1 MRVIVPHQMVNHGRY
16 HEVGCFMECRKFE
29 LTASAYLDRELQER
43 EAVEYREHIST
54 CTGCRLRLTEI
65 EEVSHTLRQTDR
77 PAVPREL
84 RSYIMI
90 EATRRARRE
99 ISLTESVFTWLLKL
113 NPRPVAYAAGLVF
126 SLLSFTSLFSSF
138 RPIPLNGPESQQ
150 VSIYP
155 IINGSDREY
164 HSYNNLPADA
174 GASQTE
180 HYYQLPRVL
189 DNSALVS
196 FSHIAYQKAGNQ
208 GMSALVEVDS
218 DGRGKLVDVIDAPQD
233 PYLIEQLWW
242 SLRNRTFQPATV
254 SGHPVPTR
262 IILLVEKVDIS
273 G

>member
-1 MRVIVPHQMVNHGRY
+1 
-16 HEVGCFMECRKFE
+16 MECKKFE
-29 LTASAYLDRELQER
+29 LTASAYIDRQLDEN
-43 EAVEYREHIST
+43 EAVEYREHLST
-54 CTGCRLRLTEI
+54 CVGCRLHLTEI
-65 EEVSHTLRQTDR
+65 EEVSLALRRTDQ

-84 RSYIMI
+84 RSYIMTD
-90 EATRRARRE
+90 ATRRARGE
-99 ISLTESVFTWLLKL
+99 ISLAESLLAWLLKL
-113 NPRPVAYAAGLVF
+113 NPRPVAYATGLVI
-126 SLLSFTSLFSSF
+126 SLLSFASLFSSF
-138 RPIPLNGPESQQ
+138 RPIPLGETRSEQAAA
-150 VSIYP
+150 IFP
-155 IINGSDREY
+155 IISGSDREY
-164 HSYNNLPADA
+164 QSYNNLPQDA
-174 GASQTE
+174 GSTDSE

-218 DGRGKLVDVIDAPQD
+218 DGVGKLVDVIDAPQD

-262 IILLVEKVDIS
+262 IILLVEKVDVS

>member
-1 MRVIVPHQMVNHGRY
+1 
-16 HEVGCFMECRKFE
+16 MECKKFD
-29 LTASAYLDRELQER
+29 LTASAYIDRQLHES
-43 EAVEYREHIST
+43 EAAEYREHLST
-54 CTGCRLRLTEI
+54 CVGCRLHLTEI
-65 EEVSHTLRQTDR
+65 EDVSLTLRKTDR

-84 RSYIMI
+84 RSYIMTD
-90 EATRRARRE
+90 ATRRARKE
-99 ISLTESVFTWLLKL
+99 ISLTESLLAWLLKL
-113 NPRPVAYAAGLVF
+113 NPRPVAYATGLVV

-138 RPIPLNGPESQQ
+138 RPIPLGETRSQQ
-150 VSIYP
+150 AAAIFP
-155 IINGSDREY
+155 IISGSDREY
-164 HSYNNLPADA
+164 QSYNNLPQDA
-174 GASQTE
+174 GSTDSE

-218 DGRGKLVDVIDAPQD
+218 DGVGKLVNVIDAPQD

-262 IILLVEKVDIS
+262 IILLVEKVDVS

>member
-1 MRVIVPHQMVNHGRY
+1 
-16 HEVGCFMECRKFE
+16 MECKNFE
-29 LTASAYLDRELQER
+29 FTASAYIDRQLCER
-43 EAVEYREHIST
+43 EAVEYREHLST
-54 CTGCRLRLTEI
+54 CVGCRLHLTEI
-65 EEVSHTLRQTDR
+65 EEVSLTLRKSDR
-77 PAVPREL
+77 PEVPREL
-84 RSYIMI
+84 RSYVMA
-90 EATRRARRE
+90 EATRRARKE
-99 ISLTESVFTWLLKL
+99 ISLGESLVLWLLKL
-113 NPRPVAYAAGLVF
+113 NPRPVAYATGLVI
-126 SLLSFTSLFSSF
+126 SLLSFSSLFASF
-138 RPIPLNGPESQQ
+138 KPIPSNGPQSEQ

-155 IINGSDREY
+155 IISGSDREY

-174 GASQTE
+174 GASETE

-218 DGRGKLVDVIDAPQD
+218 DGRGKLVDVIDAPED

-262 IILLVEKVDIS
+262 ILLLVEKVDVS